1 MLSVR
6 VRPALPIARGLKFGR
21 GMKLFALVAKTI
33 QIEHIV
39 GQVNSR
45 RYQLHQFEKIGVD
58 HWLVVYFGLELIQI
72 AKSDVLLEECIE
84 NRQLDN

>member
-1 MLSVR
+1 
-6 VRPALPIARGLKFGR
+6 
-21 GMKLFALVAKTI
+21 MKLFALVAKTI

-45 RYQLHQFEKIGVD
+45 RYQLHQFEKLGAD
-58 HWLVVYFGLELIQI
+58 QWLVVYFGLELIQI
-72 AKSDVLLEECIE
+72 AKSDILLEECTE